1 MDSSV
6 YQSWL
11 TDRGLNSPGG
21 QPQNVLA
28 AGLNE
33 KSFGAIIARSAP
45 AKVDSEKPQI
55 QKLAKALVG
64 ADTEPFSWVLLDE
77 SGPLPPTLMLRS
89 VMPDLSA
96 LVFLDDSQWNASD
109 EFKTTVTKVASRPLK
124 IFYGP
129 SLATMNDSQSIKSSF
144 WTALRAWMN

>member
-21 QPQNVLA
+21 QPQNVLD
-28 AGLNE
+28 AGLNP
-33 KSFGAIIARSAP
+33 KAFGAIIARSSP
-45 AKVDSEKPQI
+45 AKVDSEKSQI

-64 ADTEPFSWVLLDE
+64 VDLEPFSWVLLNE
-77 SGPLPPTLMLRS
+77 TGPLPPTAMLRS
-89 VMPDLSA
+89 VMPGLSA
-96 LVFLDDSQWNASD
+96 LVVLDDSQWDAGDN
-109 EFKTTVTKVASRPLK
+109 FKTAVTKVASRPFK

-129 SLATMNDSQSIKSSF
+129 SLATMNESQSVKSSF
-144 WTALRAWMN
+144 WTALRAWVL